1 MEEKN
6 RFLLINNFFYDIIQL
21 IQSETSERRLAV
33 KDCLCLIPQNHII
46 HDKSYCNLTEFAL
59 RTEAVRVY
67 LCNSGA
73 ERKLCDGKGSDYDVL
88 HRLVEAFK
96 RNGDESSRVYKYFSR
111 VLRSCFEIDAND
123 VILERITTEELW
135 HSTAEKL
142 LKRENSLLG
151 IISRSE
157 IDSIGVA
164 QTPWEYGALP
174 DKIGNTKIKSVLC
187 PLGVCGK
194 SILEISGFDD
204 LAMLE
209 DHMSRLVSLEEE
221 CAIFLDST
229 HLEFEAPNLY
239 AASRAYDKMK
249 KSVTL
254 KDSERRILKTQLL
267 RDTFFACAQNGSEL
281 MLVLPGAAN
290 VKILY
295 QTEQLLD
302 YIDESLRSPVSVS
315 LFAPDSIG
323 FSFASATAAKRYKKI
338 TAEAAV
344 GGVDCYLMDE
354 SEIKYWGVGKLP
366 EKTASL
372 AATPALFG
380 KIIC

>member
-6 RFLLINNFFYDIIQL
+6 RFLLINNFFYDIIQ
-21 IQSETSERRLAV
+21 SEVRERRLAV
-33 KDCLCLIPQNHII
+33 KDCLCLIPQKHII

-88 HRLVEAFK
+88 YQLVEAFK

-111 VLRSCFEIDAND
+111 VLRNCFEIDAND

-135 HSTAEKL
+135 HNTAEKL

-164 QTPWEYGALP
+164 QTPWEYEALP

-194 SILEISGFDD
+194 SILEIPGFDD

-209 DHMSRLVSLEEE
+209 DHISRLVSPEEE

-229 HLEFEAPNLY
+229 HLEFEEPNLY

-267 RDTFFACAQNGSEL
+267 RDTLFACAQNGREL
-281 MLVLPGAAN
+281 MLVLPTAVN
-290 VKILY
+290 IKMLY

-302 YIDESLRSPVSVS
+302 YIDECLRPPIKLT
-315 LFAPDSIG
+315 LFATDASG
-323 FSFASATAAKRYKKI
+323 FAFASATAAKRYKKI

-354 SEIKYWGVGKLP
+354 SEIKYWGVGRIP
-366 EKTASL
+366 ERTASL